1 MRGSLGSAAKEVGRC
16 DEAVHKG
23 ELAPE
28 FLRGGEEWAQDQ
40 NG

>member
-16 DEAVHKG
+16 DVAVHEGK
-23 ELAPE
+23 LVPA
-28 FLRGGEEWAQDQ
+28 FLRRGEEWAQDQ